1 MNIIADF
8 TNSIEDV
15 INSACKF
22 WELDPSD
29 YQIVDEKSVTLS
41 RSMSIRDIYTI
52 KGGVHKIN
60 FEMINKY
67 TTQFEVLKSHW
78 TSSEIDGQVTTAG
91 QNTNTGSKKFRKVI
105 RISKMNENKLENAP
119 EKFLKRYPKMKEYIN
134 LSEKDANAGT
144 VKRNKAVDKFH
155 QRGPFVFYIIFLI
168 IIIQLIQLN
177 HFDVG
182 MINNL
187 RGSLNNLF
195 YIKSKQGSRLE
206 NINYF
211 SEMTSSLGFQDW
223 MKNMTSNLYHSNLY
237 DEDTH
242 YKPNPNSK
250 GKDDSFAI
258 NMPNNFFSQKCM
270 FLGPPILIK
279 FDTKVKGK
287 NTYYIEYNEQTM
299 SNPLLTLI

>member
-250 GKDDSFAI
+250 GKDDNFAI
-258 NMPNNFFSQKCM
+258 NMPNNFFS
-270 FLGPPILIK
+270 
-279 FDTKVKGK
+279 
-287 NTYYIEYNEQTM
+287 
-299 SNPLLTLI
+299 